1 MGVTHVTVAVRNP
14 ADPERVWEGLFLVD
28 TGATDCLVPREHLES
43 IGLKPEG
50 QRTYGLADGSDIRMD
65 ITVGRVEFMGEVVGA
80 TIVMGEEGAEP
91 LLGVTALESVGI
103 EVDPLNQ
110 TLKRLPS
117 TRLRGFRP
125 RLLELED
132 YSLLNSGERTICQGE

>member
-14 ADPERVWEGLFLVD
+14 ADPERVWGGLFLVD

-132 YSLLNSGERTICQGE
+132 YSLLNSGEGTICQGV

>member
-1 MGVTHVTVAVRNP
+1 MGVTQVTVAVRNP
-14 ADPERVWEGLFLVD
+14 AE
-28 TGATDCLVPREHLES
+28 
-43 IGLKPEG
+43 PEG